1 MGLADLKKMIFGEEE
16 GYYDDEY
23 DLYDDQDDADKSRQ
37 PEPPRSKRSDNVISM
52 PSSMTAQK
60 ERMVISRP
68 KTVDDVP
75 SITDCLRMNMI
86 CVVNLEGIEISNAQ
100 RIADFISGAGYA
112 LSCDIERVS
121 NDIFIVAPTHVSVTN
136 DFKEEVKNGHILP
149 WISSAFK

>member
-1 MGLADLKKMIFGEEE
+1 MGLAELKKMFFGEEE

-23 DLYDDQDDADKSRQ
+23 DAYDDQNDADARQ
-37 PEPPRSKRSDNVISM
+37 PKRSDNVISM
-52 PSSMTAQK
+52 PTNVAAQK
-60 ERMVISRP
+60 ERLVISRP

-86 CVVNLEGIEISNAQ
+86 CVVNLEGVDISNAQ

>member
-1 MGLADLKKMIFGEEE
+1 MGLADIKKMFFGEED

-23 DLYDDQDDADKSRQ
+23 DMYDDPDASSERQ
-37 PEPPRSKRSDNVISM
+37 SEPVRTKKNDNIINMPNSIS
-52 PSSMTAQK
+52 AQK
-60 ERMVISRP
+60 ERLVISRP

-75 SITDCLRMNMI
+75 AITDCLRLNMI
-86 CVVNLEGIEISNAQ
+86 CVVNLEGVDISNAQ

-136 DFKEEVKNGHILP
+136 DFKDEVKNGHILP

>member
-1 MGLADLKKMIFGEEE
+1 MGLAELKKMFFGEEE

-23 DLYDDQDDADKSRQ
+23 DVYDDQDNADDRQ
-37 PEPPRSKRSDNVISM
+37 SESMRTKRNDNVISM
-52 PSSMTAQK
+52 PASVAAQK
-60 ERMVISRP
+60 ERLVISRP

-86 CVVNLEGIEISNAQ
+86 CVVNLEGVDISNAQ

-121 NDIFIVAPTHVSVTN
+121 NDIFIVAPTHVNVTN

>member
-1 MGLADLKKMIFGEEE
+1 MGLADIKKMFFGEED

-23 DLYDDQDDADKSRQ
+23 DMYDDNDDIGERQ
-37 PEPPRSKRSDNVISM
+37 AEPARTKKSDNVINM
-52 PSSMTAQK
+52 PGSISTHK
-60 ERMVISRP
+60 ERLVISRP

-75 SITDCLRMNMI
+75 AITDCLRMNMI
-86 CVVNLEGIEISNAQ
+86 CVVNLEGIDISNAQ

-136 DFKEEVKNGHILP
+136 DFKDEVKNGHILP

>member
-1 MGLADLKKMIFGEEE
+1 MSLAKLKTMFFGEEE

-23 DLYDDQDDADKSRQ
+23 DMYDDEDEYDARQ
-37 PEPPRSKRSDNVISM
+37 PEQVRSKRHDNVISM
-52 PSSMTAQK
+52 PSSITAQK

-75 SITDCLRMNMI
+75 AITDCLRMNMI
-86 CVVNLEGIEISNAQ
+86 CVVNLEGVDISNAQ

-112 LSCDIERVS
+112 LNCEIERVS

-136 DFKEEVKNGHILP
+136 DFKEEVKNSHILP
-149 WISSAFK
+149 WISAFK

>member
-1 MGLADLKKMIFGEEE
+1 MGLADLKKMFFGEEE
-16 GYYDDEY
+16 NYYEDDYDMYDDE
-23 DLYDDQDDADKSRQ
+23 DDYDDRPSEQTRTK
-37 PEPPRSKRSDNVISM
+37 KTDNVISM
-52 PSSMTAQK
+52 PSSIAAQK
-60 ERMVISRP
+60 ERLVISRP

-75 SITDCLRMNMI
+75 AISDCLRMNMI
-86 CVVNLEGIEISNAQ
+86 CVVNLEGVDISNAQ

-136 DFKEEVKNGHILP
+136 DFKEDVKNGHILP

>member
-1 MGLADLKKMIFGEEE
+1 MGLVDLKKMFFGEEY
-16 GYYDDEY
+16 GYDYDENDVYDDN
-23 DLYDDQDDADKSRQ
+23 DDVDERKS
-37 PEPPRSKRSDNVISM
+37 EPVRSRRSDNVISM
-52 PSSMTAQK
+52 PASMSAQK
-60 ERMVISRP
+60 ERLVISRP

-86 CVVNLEGIEISNAQ
+86 CVVNLEGVDISNAQ
-100 RIADFISGAGYA
+100 RVADFISGAGYA
-112 LSCDIERVS
+112 LSCEIERVS